1 MAQNISYKSTF
12 RGAVFFFPLSNIP
25 RICSNCAL
33 VMSLGYFFLI
43 FLLYRFSL
51 TLNRFLERL
60 LLTYE
65 HWRHL
70 SKLCPPLPRTPITSS
85 PPYSRM
91 LNNPPNRSAKSSVI
105 IRTALRT
112 ALCCAS
118 LRESFPWRVFPVTL
132 LFRTAASYVRALET
146 SFKTLSSASS

>member
-33 VMSLGYFFLI
+33 VMSLGYLFLI
-43 FLLYRFSL
+43 FLLYPISL

-70 SKLCPPLPRTPITSS
+70 SKLCPPLPHRSITSS

-91 LNNPPNRSAKSSVI
+91 LNNPPNRRAKSSVI
-105 IRTALRT
+105 IRSALRT

-118 LRESFPWRVFPVTL
+118 LRESFPCRAFSETERISLLLAFSVSVQVTILRV
-132 LFRTAASYVRALET
+132 
-146 SFKTLSSASS
+146 K